1 LTQEQAKQQLFDA
14 DIRNKLQAQLD
25 GLAYLWGTGPVPTD
39 YARWVDRTLYLLKSS
54 FGEESTVVAEFL
66 EAVGEGGSSVA
77 QRLPLQG
84 PWGLWE
90 RMRSAE
96 VILRGTLGGL

>member
-1 LTQEQAKQQLFDA
+1 MAQEQANHVSNA
-14 DIRNKLQAQLD
+14 DIRNKLQVQLD

-39 YARWVDRTLYLLKSS
+39 YAQWVDKTLHLLKSS
-54 FGEESTVVAEFL
+54 FGEGSSTVTDFL
-66 EAVGEGGSSVA
+66 EAIGEGGSSVA
-77 QRLPLQG
+77 QRLPLYG

-96 VILRGTLGGL
+96 VVLSKALGEL